1 MSNVIIY
8 MNFEEGIQRWV
19 DVDNEIRKHN
29 ESLKELRRQRNDL
42 SSDIISF
49 AAENQMTDK
58 IIQITDGKLKFKT
71 SNSKAPLT
79 LKYIHHCLTEQI
91 ESEEDIK
98 IIMKYISENREI
110 KQSQDIQR
118 IYNKD

>member
-1 MSNVIIY
+1 
-8 MNFEEGIQRWV
+8 MNFEEGIQQWV

-29 ESLKELRRQRNDL
+29 ERLKELRRQRRDVCD
-42 SSDIISF
+42 DIISY

-58 IIQITDGKLKFKT
+58 IIHITDGKLKFKT
-71 SNSKAPLT
+71 SNSKAPIT
-79 LKYIHHCLTEQI
+79 LKYIEQCLTEQI
-91 ESEEDIK
+91 ENEEDIK
-98 IIMKYISENREI
+98 IIMKYINDNREI